1 MFGIGLPELIFIF
14 ILALIVLGPEK
25 LPEVA
30 KQLAKLVVDVKK
42 AANEF
47 QKQLELDD
55 EEQDLLK
62 LTEVKQEDFI
72 NPRGLIKEDINSN
85 NVTNDVTYEDD
96 WEKELPKTPEEAKLR
111 SYSNTDNLMEH
122 SLTKD
127 NNQNV
132 SINKDD
138 NLSEK
143 NMTYEDLEKE
153 LPKTPQEAKLRSS
166 SATENPVKNPFIESN
181 NQNSSISNDNNND
194 NLSEKNKSQDV

>member
-62 LTEVKQEDFI
+62 LTEVKQEDII
-72 NPRGLIKEDINSN
+72 NPRGLIKEDINSDDTN
-85 NVTNDVTYEDD
+85 NDMTYEED
-96 WEKELPKTPEEAKLR
+96 WEKELPKTPQEAKLR
-111 SYSNTDNLMEH
+111 ASFNTDNLEDD

-132 SINKDD
+132 SINKD
-138 NLSEK
+138 NNPSEK

-153 LPKTPQEAKLRSS
+153 LPKTPQEAKLRAS
-166 SATENPVKNPFIESN
+166 SAIENPVKDPFTESN

-194 NLSEKNKSQDV
+194 NLSEKNKSQEV

>member
-47 QKQLELDD
+47 QKQLELED

-72 NPRGLIKEDINSN
+72 NPRGLIKEQNKEN
-85 NVTNDVTYEDD
+85 TNVNTAIDPYD
-96 WEKELPKTPEEAKLR
+96 WEKELPKSPEEASRRAGEKIEEL
-111 SYSNTDNLMEH
+111 NTNDKDQP
-122 SLTKD
+122 LTKSTITTD
-127 NNQNV
+127 F
-132 SINKDD
+132 SSKNKD
-138 NLSEK
+138 
-143 NMTYEDLEKE
+143 
-153 LPKTPQEAKLRSS
+153 QEA
-166 SATENPVKNPFIESN
+166 
-181 NQNSSISNDNNND
+181 
-194 NLSEKNKSQDV
+194 